1 MPGNR
6 NLLSLDAS
14 LAIPTRVLRFEDSGL
29 RRRTPVRPVLLTGQT
44 GTHRSNRSDRSGT
57 AAAQSSVLQ
66 SWLCGSTK
74 KPSGFLVN
82 HWKPRELGVAF
93 ANHHS

>member
-1 MPGNR
+1 MPSDR

-14 LAIPTRVLRFEDSGL
+14 LAILTRVLRYDDSGL

-44 GTHRSNRSDRSGT
+44 GTHRSDRSG
-57 AAAQSSVLQ
+57 AAAAPSSVLQ

-74 KPSGFLVN
+74 ERSGFLVN
-82 HWKPRELGVAF
+82 HRKPRELGVAS
-93 ANHHS
+93 ANRHS